1 MDPAVAK
8 QDFCGAPSPGTRK
21 AVGARRRSR
30 WVLWAGVLVLGSC
43 AFPTVLPVLRGGDLP
58 DPGSSLSTSA
68 RDMTLAVHVRRA
80 LLEDPVL
87 GPLNLGVKVQD
98 GAVVL
103 VGPVPAPEIAQ
114 KALRLV
120 ADVRGVRGVRSELYL
135 SRDNQHERIPIPLE
149 GEAPTRTQSA
159 SPDPASGT
167 LTGRVPAIELPPSGR
182 PAAPQPSSPPQ
193 APPAPPPQPPA
204 PAPPSEKS
212 EWGTTPAAGG
222 GVSLLAPIGVVPQ
235 AAAPAAATGD
245 LASAVDR
252 VRQSQPRFRRIWV
265 EVRGTTI
272 LLSGPD
278 VPAEDVMA
286 LAQAL
291 SVLPGVQRVHV
302 QNIPSSGR

>member
-30 WVLWAGVLVLGSC
+30 WVLGAGVLLLGSS
-43 AFPTVLPVLRGGDLP
+43 AFLTVLPVLRGGDLP
-58 DPGSSLSTSA
+58 DTGSSFSTSA

-103 VGPVPAPEIAQ
+103 VGPVSAPEIAQ

-120 ADVRGVRGVRSELYL
+120 ANVRGVRGVRSELYL
-135 SRDNQHERIPIPLE
+135 SRDNPHERIPIPLE

-182 PAAPQPSSPPQ
+182 PPAPQPSSPPA
-193 APPAPPPQPPA
+193 APAAPPQPPA
-204 PAPPSEKS
+204 SPSEKS
-212 EWGTTPAAGG
+212 EWGTPPAAGG
-222 GVSLLAPIGVVPQ
+222 GVSLLAPIAVAPRPAV
-235 AAAPAAATGD
+235 PAAATGD
-245 LASAVDR
+245 LASAVER

-265 EVRGTTI
+265 EVRGTTVR
-272 LLSGPD
+272 LSGPD

-286 LAQAL
+286 LAQVL

-302 QNIPSSGR
+302 QNSPSSGR